1 MEPRVG
7 NKFRLGRKI
16 GSGSFGEIYLGLCR
30 LLSLPF
36 GLFLLCCEVL
46 LIVLCFT
53 GTNIQTNEEV
63 AIKLA
68 LAAHWQSIVKSLN
81 NYLKMMKA
89 NYVSTDSLRIKCKN
103 RENVV
108 WTISS
113 LLHFLSLQVPA
124 FLVRKVFTQIF
135 SFMNVQLFNR

>member
-63 AIKLA
+63 AIKLVSA
-68 LAAHWQSIVKSLN
+68 LAFRNSDFV
-81 NYLKMMKA
+81 YLLLIILCVCVCVVLMCFV
-89 NYVSTDSLRIKCKN
+89 VSDSS
-103 RENVV
+103 E
-108 WTISS
+108 
-113 LLHFLSLQVPA
+113 
-124 FLVRKVFTQIF
+124 
-135 SFMNVQLFNR
+135 

>member
-1 MEPRVG
+1 M
-7 NKFRLGRKI
+7 KGR
-16 GSGSFGEIYLGLCR
+16 SQA
-30 LLSLPF
+30 
-36 GLFLLCCEVL
+36 
-46 LIVLCFT
+46 
-53 GTNIQTNEEV
+53 NAV
-63 AIKLA
+63 AQQA